1 MLQPRYIPG
10 TIGCAVCFGLE
21 FILIVMWRLVLSYRN
36 KRREK
41 MMQEQGITEEEQ
53 ILRGK
58 ELGEQDV
65 TDLKNPYVGY
75 LGAIQPYSS

>member
-1 MLQPRYIPG
+1 
-10 TIGCAVCFGLE
+10 
-21 FILIVMWRLVLSYRN
+21 
-36 KRREK
+36 
-41 MMQEQGITEEEQ
+41 MQEQGITEEEQ